1 MERKM
6 QTEKLFE
13 INEEVLVPMKVIKRD
28 FDDRGKIK
36 YQLKDQKSGKI
47 LDWFY
52 TDKDLIENK
61 TKNK

>member
-1 MERKM
+1 MR
-6 QTEKLFE
+6 TEKLFE

-28 FDDRGKIK
+28 FDDRGKVK

-61 TKNK
+61 TKKG

>member
-6 QTEKLFE
+6 RTEKLFE

-28 FDDRGKIK
+28 FDDRGKVK

-61 TKNK
+61 TKKG

>member
-61 TKNK
+61 TKKG

>member
-1 MERKM
+1 M

-61 TKNK
+61 TKKG